1 MCRQLRC
8 VVVNAEHEPSGM
20 PARLRVVLFG
30 TLAVVLLAT
39 VALSVFR
46 PEDDQ
51 APTAESTGIPSSP
64 SEFQGSTMPRG
75 VPAPDFALRDQD
87 GERLALDDLRGR
99 PFVATFLYASCRDTC
114 PLEAQ
119 QIRGALDRLA
129 DDGEQV
135 PAVAFS
141 VDPDTDTP
149 SRARRFLIKQRV
161 YGQMRFV
168 VGSRSELTPI
178 WKGFFIQPQLEDA
191 EHQARVVLV
200 DAKGMQRVGYPANQ
214 LRPEAVAEDLQRLLA
229 EARN

>member
-1 MCRQLRC
+1 M
-8 VVVNAEHEPSGM
+8 AP
-20 PARLRVVLFG
+20 RLRLVLFG
-30 TLAVVLLAT
+30 TLAVVLAAT

-46 PEDDQ
+46 PDDDRP
-51 APTAESTGIPSSP
+51 AAAASGIVSSP
-64 SEFQGSTMPRG
+64 SEFEGATMPPD
-75 VPAPDFALRDQD
+75 VPVPDFSLRDQD
-87 GERLALDDLRGR
+87 GKALALEDLRGR

-129 DDGEQV
+129 DQGEKV

-141 VDPDTDTP
+141 VDPETDTP
-149 SRARRFLIKQRV
+149 ARARRFLIKQRV

-178 WKGFFIQPQLEDA
+178 WKGFFVQPQLEDA

-200 DAKGMQRVGYPANQ
+200 DAKGMQRVGYPASQ
-214 LRPEAVAEDLQRLLA
+214 LRPEAVATDLERLLA
-229 EARN
+229 ESRAP